1 MTSIIFLFIKHPYD
15 VGDRVKVDTDIYTVK
30 EIRLLSTIFLDAH
43 NALVQAPNT
52 VLNGKFLIN
61 FRRSP
66 EMSDPFLFDVAYDTS
81 FEQIEALRG
90 RMIAFLSNERRDYVA
105 VFDITVMGKGPPGNL
120 RSQELTSVHRYPR
133 SGKNGTQGRY
143 QVQEQRSAGF
153 VKGLVGLYSMGRS
166 LGTTKL
172 LASQTKEQVD
182 LCVEGRSG

>member
-15 VGDRVKVDTDIYTVK
+15 VGDRVKVDEDTYTVR

-52 VLNGKFLIN
+52 VLNAKFLIN

-66 EMSDPFLFDVAYDTS
+66 EMSEPFTFDVAYDTS

-105 VFDITVMGKGPPGNL
+105 VFDVTVMGMSLMAIPE
-120 RSQELTSVHRYPR
+120 SQELTRTHRYP
-133 SGKNGTQGRY
+133 
-143 QVQEQRSAGF
+143 
-153 VKGLVGLYSMGRS
+153 
-166 LGTTKL
+166 
-172 LASQTKEQVD
+172 
-182 LCVEGRSG
+182 

>member
-15 VGDRVKVDTDIYTVK
+15 VGDRVKVDEDTFTVK
-30 EIRLLSTIFLDAH
+30 EIRLLSTIFLDGD

-66 EMSDPFLFDVAYDTS
+66 EMSEPFTFDVAYETT

-105 VFDITVMGKGPPGNL
+105 VFDVTVMGKGLAGRL
-120 RSQELTSVHRYPR
+120 GSQGLTRVHRYPR
-133 SGKNGTQGRY
+133 SGEDDSQGRY
-143 QVQEQRSAGF
+143 QVQE
-153 VKGLVGLYSMGRS
+153 
-166 LGTTKL
+166 
-172 LASQTKEQVD
+172 
-182 LCVEGRSG
+182 